1 MLLASYQGTFWI
13 AAKQQ
18 YSLLVF
24 CSAIVLTNFCL
35 SSPLWHKARHLL
47 LWTQDRYQIA
57 PLWADLTANNARK
70 SLLLWALGRSLL
82 MLEMMMV
89 VGKVMIIKTRL
100 PGPQKFAGSARTLLR
115 STRLCHQINATATDC
130 IQAITILWFSHIIYQ
145 PHILNYNF
153 LWWLRPALY
162 SSPPLSL
169 AFQREWEKSGLFCF
183 FTEGW
188 FSASHIFALWM
199 SPDQAAVPPT
209 TMVHKWCTL
218 WCTLWCTEVGSWVGE
233 SATANALNSSPSS
246 SQSFWSSSPLGQSR
260 PMAGKA

>member
-18 YSLLVF
+18 YSLLVI

-35 SSPLWHKARHLL
+35 SSPQWHKARHLL

-70 SLLLWALGRSLL
+70 SLLLWAPGRSLL

-89 VGKVMIIKTRL
+89 MGMVMIIKTRL

-145 PHILNYNF
+145 PHILNHNF
-153 LWWLRPALY
+153 YDDWGQRPVRYLPHLWLFNGSEKRVA
-162 SSPPLSL
+162 SSV
-169 AFQREWEKSGLFCF
+169 F
-183 FTEGW
+183 FTEGG

-260 PMAGKA
+260 PMVGKA